1 MIPSTNQLH
10 RSTRVSKYAWGLL
23 VLAFAPGCSICCQ
36 PYLDDY
42 VAFGSRVPRSDMKR
56 GRVGSPFSD
65 PDTQTVIQSEAD
77 LPYYEGEYYEG
88 GVGEVIEE
96 GVIEDARALEISP

>member
-1 MIPSTNQLH
+1 
-10 RSTRVSKYAWGLL
+10 
-23 VLAFAPGCSICCQ
+23 
-36 PYLDDY
+36 
-42 VAFGSRVPRSDMKR
+42 MKR